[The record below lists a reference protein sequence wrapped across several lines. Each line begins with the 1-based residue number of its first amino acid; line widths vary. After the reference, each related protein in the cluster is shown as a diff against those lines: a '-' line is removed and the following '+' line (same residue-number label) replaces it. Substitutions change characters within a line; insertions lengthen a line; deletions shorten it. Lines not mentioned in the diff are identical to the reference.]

1 LHYPLKN
8 QQKPAKAC
16 VFNPGGWMH
25 IHTHELMQEIQQQA
39 LNIRLDVLD
48 MVYRRQ
54 AGHLGG
60 SYSAAEI
67 LAALYF
73 HHLKIDP
80 ANPAWA
86 QRDRFLLSKGHAAAA
101 LYSALARRGF
111 FPVEELKT
119 WGQLGGRL
127 QGHPDR
133 IKTPGVEMSSGFL
146 GHGLSIAVG
155 MALAQR
161 LTDDR
166 FHIYAL
172 MSDGDMQSGVAW
184 EGALTAA
191 KYCTTE
197 LTVIMDF
204 NDVQLDG
211 AGHDI
216 MPLEPLREKW
226 RAFGFSVIEIHG
238 HNILQILDALD
249 TASDIHSQPTV
260 ILAHTTKGK
269 GVSFMENTAKWHG
282 AVPTEAQYQQAR
294 QELMGVQS

>member
-1 LHYPLKN
+1 
-8 QQKPAKAC
+8 
-16 VFNPGGWMH
+16 MH
-25 IHTHELMQEIQQQA
+25 IHTHEMMQEIQQQA

-133 IKTPGVEMSSGFL
+133 LKTPGVEMSSGFL

-184 EGALTAA
+184 EGALTAS